1 MREEKIS
8 AHIEPSK
15 DLSVAHKRSHFTYL
29 LDFATDQ
36 ESHELVTMGTAKI
49 PALGVTFFKYSF
61 AVSLKTHRSMRVHSS
76 ICKEHEH
83 VNKLFKECSR
93 LSREFSSFFGEISEA
108 FKSFFR
114 ESSPT

>member
-1 MREEKIS
+1 MNERKTS

-15 DLSVAHKRSHFTYL
+15 DLSVAHERSHFADL

-36 ESHELVTMGTAKI
+36 ESHELVTMGAAKI
-49 PALGVTFFKYSF
+49 PALGVTFFKYWF
-61 AVSLKTHRSMRVHSS
+61 AVSSKTHRSMRVHFSVF
-76 ICKEHEH
+76 KEYEH

-108 FKSFFR
+108 FKTIFR